1 MSEESKGCLVKSIAD
16 SLDTAVTIYNEVK
29 FNSTED
35 STEFESSLVDELEV
49 TILGLIKSLRISA
62 FRASDS

>member
-1 MSEESKGCLVKSIAD
+1 MSEDKGCLVKSIAD
-16 SLDTAVTIYNEVK
+16 SLDTAVSIYNEVK
-29 FNSTED
+29 FNSDD
-35 STEFESSLVDELEV
+35 STEFESSMVEELEV

>member
-1 MSEESKGCLVKSIAD
+1 MSEDKGCLVKSIAD

-29 FNSTED
+29 FNTAED
-35 STEFESSLVDELEV
+35 STDFEVSVVEELEV